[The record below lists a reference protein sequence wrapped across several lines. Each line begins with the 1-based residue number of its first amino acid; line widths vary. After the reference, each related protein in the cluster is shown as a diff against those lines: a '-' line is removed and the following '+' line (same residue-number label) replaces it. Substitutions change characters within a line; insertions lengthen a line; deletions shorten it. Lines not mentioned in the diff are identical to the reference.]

1 MQIIQPSVNF
11 ISVPFNELKSS
22 VNLTCS
28 LNIDIPSGVT
38 VTWFFRGFPIIIEPP
53 NEVITV
59 DNSTTLVI
67 RNPQQSDVGDYQC
80 LFMGL
85 DLERRPVITLGKYV
99 TAINYVECTLYA
111 INCQVCCMANIVQ
124 WLENTVQ

>member
-1 MQIIQPSVNF
+1 MRIIQPPVNF
-11 ISVPFNELKSS
+11 INVPFNELTSS
-22 VNLTCS
+22 VQLTCS

-38 VTWFFRGFPIIIEPP
+38 VSWLFRGFPIIIEPP
-53 NEVITV
+53 YEVITV

-67 RNPQQSDVGDYQC
+67 HNPQQSDHTGAYQC
-80 LFMGL
+80 LFNGV

-111 INCQVCCMANIVQ
+111 TNCQVCCMANIVQ
-124 WLENTVQ
+124 

>member
-11 ISVPFNELKSS
+11 VNIPFNELTSS
-22 VNLTCS
+22 VQLTCS
-28 LNIDIPSGVT
+28 LNIEIPSGVT
-38 VTWFFRGFPIIIEPP
+38 VTWFFRGFPIIVEPP

-67 RNPQQSDVGDYQC
+67 HNPQPSDVGDYQC

-85 DLERRPVITLGKYV
+85 DLQRRPVIALGKSS
-99 TAINYVECTLYA
+99 TS
-111 INCQVCCMANIVQ
+111 
-124 WLENTVQ
+124 